1 MKTDL
6 FTIDLFRDLYAHMEW
21 ADALIWNTAFETEK
35 ALDDDDL
42 RTRLFHVHMTQRVF
56 FEVWKGEASAR
67 RKPEEYP
74 SLSDVFAFTTPYYAE
89 LNAFLDDLD
98 PTRLNEPTPLP
109 WAHFFARR
117 AGHEAEM
124 TSLGETM
131 FQVAS
136 HSTHH
141 RAQNNLILR
150 QLGAEPPLVDYI
162 GWLWAG
168 RPAANWPTDIE

>member
-21 ADALIWNTAFETEK
+21 ADALVWKTAFSTEK
-35 ALDDDDL
+35 AIKDDDL
-42 RTRLFHVHMTQRVF
+42 RKRLFHVHMTQRAF
-56 FEVWKGEASAR
+56 FEVWQGESPPR
-67 RKPEEYP
+67 RKFEEYP
-74 SLSDVFAFTTPYYAE
+74 SLSDVYAFTTPYYGE
-89 LNAFLDDLD
+89 VNAFLDELD
-98 PTRLNEPTPLP
+98 EARLNDPTPLP
-109 WAHFFARR
+109 WASYFARR

-141 RAQNNLILR
+141 RAQNNLVLR

-168 RPAANWPTDIE
+168 RPVTAWPESV